1 MNLGETK
8 EMKDT
13 AHLLVVDDEAF
24 HLQALKDILEQ
35 EGYRVT
41 ACADARTA
49 LELLRVHSFDILLS
63 DLHMPETDGIALTRH
78 ALQIDPDLIPVLM
91 TGQAAVSTAIEAMKA
106 GALDYVLKP
115 LRLALIRPVLRR
127 AIEMRRLR
135 LHNQQL
141 QEDVARRTRQ
151 LETANQEL
159 DAFAARV
166 AHDLRNPLHGMLGFA
181 RLLLDRNGHQL
192 DKQGLGHLQHL
203 IAAGER
209 ADRMIRDLLAF
220 ARLGEMPLQQ
230 TAVDLN
236 EVLRRAMFMV
246 QPLAQGR
253 QIEWKMAVLPRVRG
267 DASLLEQVF
276 VNLLSNALK
285 YTATRDRAVIEIGHC
300 QEAEKMHRI
309 WVQDNGVGFD
319 PASAVGLFSPF
330 RRLHSATV
338 FEGNGIGLA
347 NVRRIVERHGGTVA
361 AHGEV
366 DRGASFS
373 VVLPA

>member
-1 MNLGETK
+1 MR
-8 EMKDT
+8 DT

-24 HLQALKDILEQ
+24 HLQALKDTLEQ

-41 ACADARTA
+41 ACADAQTA
-49 LELLRVHSFDILLS
+49 LELLCVHSFDILLS
-63 DLHMPETDGIALTRH
+63 DLHMPETDGITLTRH
-78 ALQIDPDLIPVLM
+78 ALQVDPDLVPVLM
-91 TGQAAVSTAIEAMKA
+91 TGQATVSTAIEAMKA

-115 LRLALIRPVLRR
+115 IRLALIRPVLRR

-135 LHNQQL
+135 LHNRQL

-166 AHDLRNPLHGMLGFA
+166 AHDLRNPLHGILGFA

-192 DKQGLGHLQHL
+192 DKQGLGHLEHL

-209 ADRMIRDLLAF
+209 ADRIIKDLLAF

-230 TAVDLN
+230 TAVNLN
-236 EVLRRAMFMV
+236 EVLRRARFMV

-253 QIEWKMAVLPRVRG
+253 QVEWKIAVLPKVRG

-300 QEAEKMHRI
+300 QETEDMHRI
-309 WVQDNGVGFD
+309 WVHDNGVGFD
-319 PASAVGLFSPF
+319 PGSAAGLFSPF
-330 RRLHSATV
+330 RRLHSASV